1 MEPGLTIGDIL
12 RVKGGAI
19 VSIRP
24 DKTVVEAA
32 QLLKSKRIGVLL
44 VAEPG
49 GRVIGLL
56 SERDIVG
63 AIAQHGAEGAYQLV
77 QDIMTKRMVVC
88 QPFDDA
94 KQVMTTMKNGKFRHM
109 PVMEDGLF
117 KGMISIG
124 DILHHLLEH
133 DQMLEERN
141 IFQNL

>member
-24 DKTVVEAA
+24 DKTVAEAA

-49 GRVIGLL
+49 GRVTGLL

-63 AIAQHGAEGAYQLV
+63 AIAQHGAEGAYRQV
-77 QDIMTKRMVVC
+77 QEIMTKRMVVC

-109 PVMEDGLF
+109 PVMEEGLF

-124 DILHHLLEH
+124 DILHHLLEY
-133 DQMLEERN
+133 DQMVEERN